1 MKIMRI
7 VGKINIFAV
16 LILIVTL
23 FSREASAET
32 KIGVLMFSGE
42 TRYTEATR
50 GFLDK
55 LREEGFRE
63 PRTKFIIAKAAA
75 NKAKAMELVRDFAA
89 AKMDLIF
96 TLGTSITIPVSREI
110 KDVPI
115 VFSVIYDPIVAG
127 IAKDWKSSG
136 NNTTGVSSKLP
147 MSKLMD
153 ILKEFT
159 PVKRLAVLYTPGEQN
174 SETAVKDLQAIQSKY
189 GIEVIP
195 VPLTK
200 KEEVALILPE
210 VIRSSDAIYVTGS
223 NLVDSQISDIVKM
236 ANKAGKVTISHLE
249 DLVEKGA
256 LLGVC
261 VDTYSMG
268 RLAGAKAVK
277 ILRGAKPSS
286 LPIETMK
293 EYDLIINMKTAQ
305 AGAFRISHVFMTK
318 VTKKIK

>member
-1 MKIMRI
+1 MMITRKIIIFGVLVFI
-7 VGKINIFAV
+7 VA
-16 LILIVTL
+16 L
-23 FSREASAET
+23 FSRQAGAGT

-50 GFLDK
+50 GFMDK
-55 LREEGFRE
+55 LKEEGFRE
-63 PRTKFIIAKAAA
+63 PRTKFILAKADA
-75 NKAKAMELVRDFAA
+75 NKVKAVELVRKFAA

-115 VFSVIYDPIVAG
+115 VFSVVYDPILAG

-147 MSKLMD
+147 MSKLID

-174 SETAVKDLQAIQSKY
+174 SETAVKDLQAIQAEY
-189 GIEVIP
+189 GIKVIP

-200 KEEVALILPE
+200 KEEITQIMPE

-223 NLVDSQISDIVKM
+223 NLVDGQISTIVDM
-236 ANKAGKVTISHLE
+236 ANKAGRVTISHLE

-261 VDTYSMG
+261 ADPYSMG

-277 ILRGAKPSS
+277 ILRGVKPSF

-293 EYDLIINMKTAQ
+293 EYDLIINMNTAK
-305 AGAFRISHVFMTK
+305 AGAFRISPGFRAKATRV
-318 VTKKIK
+318 IK